1 MAYSKDLRN
10 KVIEMYKNNQTRL
23 SISSVLKIR
32 YKTICDWVS
41 RYNETGN
48 CNLKRDSKLGRSR
61 RFDNKELVLKCIE
74 DDPNIS
80 GKEIKAK
87 LAPTISN
94 ACFYNSL
101 KRMGLTYKKKNV
113 DTSKGV
119 KRKELNIGNWLLK

>member
-1 MAYSKDLRN
+1 
-10 KVIEMYKNNQTRL
+10 VG
-23 SISSVLKIR
+23 
-32 YKTICDWVS
+32 

-61 RFDNKELVLKCIE
+61 IFDNKELVLKCIE

-119 KRKELNIGNWLLK
+119 RRKELNTGSWLLK